1 MSIVTAALIR
11 VSGLLVCAYRG
22 LGYCFLFGKVGDD
35 YYWLSSRI
43 KEWQVRHNGMHRLFD
58 SVVHAFKF
66 SELN

>member
-22 LGYCFLFGKVGDD
+22 LGYCFLFGKVGND
-35 YYWLSSRI
+35 YCRLSSLI
-43 KEWQVRHNGMHRLFD
+43 KEWQVKQNGMHRLFD
-58 SVVHAFKF
+58 SVVHAFKV